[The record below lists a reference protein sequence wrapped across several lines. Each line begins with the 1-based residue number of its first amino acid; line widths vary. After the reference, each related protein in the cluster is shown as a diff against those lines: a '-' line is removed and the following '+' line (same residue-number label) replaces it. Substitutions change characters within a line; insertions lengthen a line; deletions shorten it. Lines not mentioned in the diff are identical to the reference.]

1 MYARIRLL
9 CCCLMIALPATA
21 LTAGKPRLIV
31 LTDISNEPDDEESL
45 VRLLVYANEYDL
57 EGLIAT
63 TSVWLRDKIRPDL
76 IRRGVEAYGQV
87 RDNLLRH
94 APGFPGTGDL
104 LARIKSGSTR
114 FGMEGVGEGHTSDG
128 SRHIIEVVDRPDPR
142 PIWVA
147 VWGGAN
153 TLAQALWDVKYTR
166 TPEELRRF
174 VARLRVY
181 TISDQDNSGR
191 WLRITFPDLFYIV
204 SPSSVDSREYYLST
218 WSGISGDRRYQNGPM
233 QDFELVDNPWL
244 IRNVIEGHGP
254 LGALYPKLA
263 YIMEGDTPSFLN
275 LIGNGLA
282 GHVSPDYGGW
292 GGRYELRQS
301 YGETRP
307 IYTNSRD
314 TVMLKDGR
322 SHTSSQATVWRWR
335 EAYQH
340 DFAARM
346 DWCALPREKA
356 NHPPVAVVNGIP
368 GKDVI
373 ETDAQPG
380 QVVRLSAEGSSDPDG
395 DRISCRWF
403 QYPEAGTS
411 RARVELETPA
421 TSRTAFAAPA
431 ADQPGAVHVILEVRD
446 SGDPALYAYRRVIV
460 RVRSLEAFPGTT
472 PVLDGVLSPG
482 EWDDATIFT
491 GPPNWVP
498 QFSPTTDPKD
508 LSLRGWVKHDGKR
521 LYFGFDVTDDV
532 LYGID
537 TPRWLPDNNP
547 QAHELTPQ
555 GFPWFGDMMELLIN
569 AANRWRGEEGA
580 RGDGASWQM
589 VCNLTKSRLHGIGT
603 GGLMEGEPRRDPQA
617 WANYQKWILSGAQ
630 QAVAKPKSGGRGYV
644 IEWAVSF
651 DPCLE
656 VEPGRFYSTALGD
669 RPMGLN
675 IALGDL
681 DEKERGAG
689 NFGNFHHEDWFS
701 GARNVRTQL
710 RHWGTLWM
718 RAAPR

>member
-1 MYARIRLL
+1 
-9 CCCLMIALPATA
+9 
-21 LTAGKPRLIV
+21 
-31 LTDISNEPDDEESL
+31 
-45 VRLLVYANEYDL
+45 
-57 EGLIAT
+57 
-63 TSVWLRDKIRPDL
+63 
-76 IRRGVEAYGQV
+76 
-87 RDNLLRH
+87 
-94 APGFPGTGDL
+94 
-104 LARIKSGSTR
+104 
-114 FGMEGVGEGHTSDG
+114 
-128 SRHIIEVVDRPDPR
+128 
-142 PIWVA
+142 
-147 VWGGAN
+147 
-153 TLAQALWDVKYTR
+153 
-166 TPEELRRF
+166 
-174 VARLRVY
+174 
-181 TISDQDNSGR
+181 
-191 WLRITFPDLFYIV
+191 
-204 SPSSVDSREYYLST
+204 
-218 WSGISGDRRYQNGPM
+218 
-233 QDFELVDNPWL
+233 
-244 IRNVIEGHGP
+244 
-254 LGALYPKLA
+254 
-263 YIMEGDTPSFLN
+263 
-275 LIGNGLA
+275 
-282 GHVSPDYGGW
+282 
-292 GGRYELRQS
+292 
-301 YGETRP
+301 
-307 IYTNSRD
+307 
-314 TVMLKDGR
+314 
-322 SHTSSQATVWRWR
+322 
-335 EAYQH
+335 
-340 DFAARM
+340 M

-482 EWDDATIFT
+482 EWDDATTFT